1 MFSYPLTAQCAF
13 CFPALIRL
21 FFLPPPVPQIISRLS
36 VSPPS
41 GLPFLSSATLFS
53 HPGALMLTIISPLFS
68 LLFCFSTLPLC
79 PHHPST
85 PCPAII
91 RPPHGGL
98 DCACVCL
105 SLCFSSPHLFNVRLC
120 VILPCLCISGLTEA
134 LSSHKPFQS
143 ATLSPRPHTRIQTHN
158 LRPPTGRRQPPRLN
172 VPKQQVLA
180 GKMPT
185 PPFSLLSQSSHLQ
198 HPLLVFLAQANSKN
212 NVHCQRE
219 VGGRAKAPL
228 VVVCRTLHI
237 QIQPAARLCRLREHR
252 MD

>member
-1 MFSYPLTAQCAF
+1 M
-13 CFPALIRL
+13 
-21 FFLPPPVPQIISRLS
+21 
-36 VSPPS
+36 
-41 GLPFLSSATLFS
+41 
-53 HPGALMLTIISPLFS
+53 
-68 LLFCFSTLPLC
+68 
-79 PHHPST
+79 

-91 RPPHGGL
+91 RLPHGGL

-105 SLCFSSPHLFNVRLC
+105 SLCFTSPHLFNVRLC
-120 VILPCLCISGLTEA
+120 VILPCLCISGVTEA

-143 ATLSPRPHTRIQTHN
+143 ATLSPRPHARTHTQTHN
-158 LRPPTGRRQPPRLN
+158 LRPPIGPRQLPRLY

-185 PPFSLLSQSSHLQ
+185 PSPFSLLSQSSHLQ

-228 VVVCRTLHI
+228 VVVHRTLHI
-237 QIQPAARLCRLREHR
+237 QIEPAA
-252 MD
+252 